1 MQRWKLS
8 ALAAATLALSS
19 LSATDAWALALG
31 RITVQSALGEP
42 LRAEVEVPQ
51 LSAAEADSLQAA
63 VASPA
68 AFRAQ
73 GMEYSG
79 TANTVRVKVQKRSNG
94 STVLQLSSFQPVN
107 DPFVD
112 LVIDANW
119 ASGKLQRNYTLL
131 LDPPTSRRP
140 APAPTTVAQAAPAEM
155 PVRPAVVARP
165 TSAPATAA
173 GRDLSNDRDLES
185 TPAKPQRKRKE
196 KTSTAEATPASAK
209 GEIRV
214 KAGDTAGRLAAAY
227 KPAGVS
233 LDQML
238 VAMLRSNPQAF
249 INGNINRMRSGAVVQ
264 LPDEATTQSTSIKEA
279 RQIMATQSQD
289 FNQFRRQLA
298 GVAPVATV
306 EAASRSASGQVQAHV
321 EDAKPTT
328 AAPDKLTLSKGTVKG
343 AAADEQLVQQKQS
356 ADQAARA
363 DELKRNMAELSQIA
377 AATKPA
383 GSPAATAAAAAPQA
397 PGLSVP
403 SATAA
408 NNTAATA
415 PIPAAPAPAATAP
428 ANAATP
434 EAAKP
439 ADAASAPAEGAE
451 KAPETVPAEAAAQP
465 APVVPP
471 KPAPAPVAAHEEP
484 SFIDGLMDDPTI
496 PLAGA
501 ALLALLLG
509 YGGYR
514 VMQRRKAAAAGADS
528 TLGDSQLSADS
539 FFGASGGQRVDTTT
553 NSSQLSAQSMQY
565 SPSQLD
571 AGDVDPL
578 AEADVY
584 LAYGR
589 DLQAEEI
596 LKEALR
602 TDPNRLVL
610 HQKLAEIYAKRH
622 DRMAYASV
630 ANNLYGLTQGKGPEW
645 QRLADQGRIL
655 DPDNALYQPGG
666 SPQARHADAAAS
678 MASAFSPTDPASA
691 LTAGAAAVAFGS
703 ALAAA
708 KEADREGPP
717 TQPTGLDF
725 DMDLDLPGG
734 MSPAAAPVAATPAS
748 QQPSE
753 QDFASLAQW
762 EAPAATPASPA
773 HAADNGLSLDLD
785 DLASFSLPATASQ
798 APAPAAAPVA
808 APIEQGSLNALEFD
822 LDSFTLPLQSTAE
835 STEEKDTSPAELT
848 VHHAAAVEEGHSTEA
863 MTLQLPIDTDSSSAI
878 SAQKPEV
885 AFDLGGLSLDLGTPN
900 HEVNLAAVASPAEP
914 EDPLATKLALA
925 EEFNAIGD
933 SDGARTL
940 IEEVIA
946 EAHGD
951 LKAKALSLLS
961 QIG

>member
-42 LRAEVEVPQ
+42 LRAEVEIPQ

-155 PVRPAVVARP
+155 PARPAVVARR
-165 TSAPATAA
+165 TSAPVAAA
-173 GRDLSNDRDLES
+173 GRDLRNDRDLDS
-185 TPAKPQRKRKE
+185 TSAKPQRK
-196 KTSTAEATPASAK
+196 TGTAAATPSSTK
-209 GEIRV
+209 GEVRV
-214 KAGDTAGRLAAAY
+214 KAGDTAGRIAAAY

-264 LPDEATTQSTSIKEA
+264 LPDEATTQSTSVKEA
-279 RQIMATQSQD
+279 RQIMAAQSQD

-321 EDAKPTT
+321 EDAKPST

-343 AAADEQLVQQKQS
+343 TAADEQLAQQKQT
-356 ADQAARA
+356 ADQTARA

-383 GSPAATAAAAAPQA
+383 GSPAATAGAAAPQA

-403 SATAA
+403 SATTATT
-408 NNTAATA
+408 NTAATA
-415 PIPAAPAPAATAP
+415 APPAAATAP
-428 ANAATP
+428 AEAAAP
-434 EAAKP
+434 EATKP
-439 ADAASAPAEGAE
+439 ADAANAPAEGGE
-451 KAPETVPAEAAAQP
+451 KTPEAVPAEAATQP

-471 KPAPAPVAAHEEP
+471 KPAPAPVAAPEEP
-484 SFIDGLMDDPTI
+484 SFIDGLMEDPTI

-655 DPDNALYQPGG
+655 DSDNALYQPGG
-666 SPQARHADAAAS
+666 SPQPHHSDAAAS
-678 MASAFSPTDPASA
+678 MSNAFSPTDPASA

-717 TQPTGLDF
+717 TQPAGLDF

-734 MSPAAAPVAATPAS
+734 LSPAAAPVAATPAA

-762 EAPAATPASPA
+762 EAPAAASASPA

-808 APIEQGSLNALEFD
+808 MPIEQGSLNALEFD
-822 LDSFTLPLQSTAE
+822 LDSFTLPLQSVTE
-835 STEEKDTSPAELT
+835 STEEKDISPSELAP
-848 VHHAAAVEEGHSTEA
+848 HKAASEEESRSTEA
-863 MTLQLPIDTDSSSAI
+863 MTLQLPIDAGSSPAI
-878 SAQKPEV
+878 SAQKVEPT
-885 AFDLGGLSLDLGTPN
+885 FDLGGLSLDLGMPN
-900 HEVNLAAVASPAEP
+900 HAVNLDAVASPAEP

-951 LKAKALSLLS
+951 LKAKAQSLLS

>member
-19 LSATDAWALALG
+19 LSANDAWALAMG

-42 LRAEVEVPQ
+42 LRAEVEIPQ
-51 LSAAEADSLQAA
+51 LSAAEADSLQA
-63 VASPA
+63 VIASPA

-73 GMEYSG
+73 GMEYTG
-79 TANTVRVKVQKRSNG
+79 TANTVRVQVQKRANG
-94 STVLQLSSFQPVN
+94 TAVLKLSSFQPVN

-140 APAPTTVAQAAPAEM
+140 APAPTTAAQAVPAQL
-155 PVRPAVVARP
+155 PDRTAVVTRPA
-165 TSAPATAA
+165 SATVPPAS
-173 GRDLSNDRDLES
+173 RDLRNDRDRDEAATKS
-185 TPAKPQRKRKE
+185 QRRRQD
-196 KTSTAEATPASAK
+196 KTSTAAAASAK
-209 GEIRV
+209 GEVRV
-214 KAGDTAGRLAAAY
+214 KAGDTAGRIAAAY

-264 LPDEATTQSTSIKEA
+264 LPDEATAQATSVKEA
-279 RQIMATQSQD
+279 RQLMAAQSQD

-298 GVAPVATV
+298 GVAPMAPV

-321 EDAKPTT
+321 DDAKPST
-328 AAPDKLTLSKGTVKG
+328 AAPDKLTLSKGSVKG
-343 AAADEQLVQQKQS
+343 TASEEQLAQQKQA
-356 ADQAARA
+356 ADQTTRA
-363 DELKRNMAELSQIA
+363 DEIKRNMAALSQIA

-383 GSPAATAAAAAPQA
+383 GSPAAASGAVTPEA
-397 PGLSVP
+397 PGISVP
-403 SATAA
+403 SATATSNA
-408 NNTAATA
+408 AAT
-415 PIPAAPAPAATAP
+415 PAAPASPAETAAP
-428 ANAATP
+428 DT
-434 EAAKP
+434 AKP
-439 ADAASAPAEGAE
+439 ADAANAPAAGADKAPEAAPAEAIT
-451 KAPETVPAEAAAQP
+451 ET
-465 APVVPP
+465 APVAPP
-471 KPAPAPVAAHEEP
+471 KPAPAPVAAPEEP
-484 SFIDGLMDDPTI
+484 SFINGLMDDPTI

-514 VMQRRKAAAAGADS
+514 VMQRRKAATADADS

-539 FFGASGGQRVDTTT
+539 FFGSSGGQRVDTTT
-553 NSSQLSAQSMQY
+553 NSSHLSGQSMHY

-666 SPQARHADAAAS
+666 APSTIA
-678 MASAFSPTDPASA
+678 TGASA
-691 LTAGAAAVAFGS
+691 LSPTGPSSALIGGAGAAMAFGA
-703 ALAAA
+703 ALTAA
-708 KEADREGPP
+708 EETDREGPP
-717 TQPTGLDF
+717 TQPSALDF
-725 DMDLDLPGG
+725 SMDLDLPGG
-734 MSPAAAPVAATPAS
+734 LSDAAAAPTAIAPEPVS
-748 QQPSE
+748 QPNE

-762 EAPAATPASPA
+762 EAPAAAPVAPA
-773 HAADNGLSLDLD
+773 AAAEDNGLNLDLD
-785 DLASFSLPATASQ
+785 ELASFSLPASASQ
-798 APAPAAAPVA
+798 APAPAAAPV
-808 APIEQGSLNALEFD
+808 EQGSLNALEFD
-822 LDSFTLPLQSTAE
+822 LDSFTLPLQSTPE
-835 STEEKDTSPAELT
+835 SAPEQGTALADMSVNHGATEE
-848 VHHAAAVEEGHSTEA
+848 EEHSAEA
-863 MTLQLPIDTDSSSAI
+863 MTLLLPIEEGSNAAAASSA
-878 SAQKPEV
+878 AQTEA

-900 HEVNLAAVASPAEP
+900 HVIDFAAVASPAEP

-940 IEEVIA
+940 VEEVIA

-951 LKAKALSLLS
+951 LKAKAQSLLS